1 MPYNGGMDKTNWDQ
15 FSRITA
21 LFSGGERTV
30 GAPVYNQN
38 GVVAYSAEQAQI
50 MFDNI
55 MDVQVNG
62 KPIPF
67 LHVYSGYCETKK
79 SLALFH
85 LIYCQ
90 KVNVHALGVATSRKQ
105 NDSTCLAANYDV
117 RIGNL
122 TREDKTLKV
131 GRDYQHFSYHVA
143 AAVNVWEGGVITQ
156 FVLDPAICPKPLSL
170 IRWNNAFGTK
180 KHPTLPDYTPLTDWK
195 KNYIPPEG
203 AKIERRFVDICE
215 YEISFISK
223 RLLSEQNAQA
233 QLIAALAEK
242 DITNVPNCGPL
253 ALKHVNR
260 ALSKPMR
267 DEDRNALITQL
278 EEAGLEQARDIIIGR
293 SR

>member
-1 MPYNGGMDKTNWDQ
+1 
-15 FSRITA
+15 
-21 LFSGGERTV
+21 
-30 GAPVYNQN
+30 
-38 GVVAYSAEQAQI
+38 
-50 MFDNI
+50 

-67 LHVYSGYCETKK
+67 LHVYSGQCETKK
-79 SLALFH
+79 NLALFH

-90 KVNVHALGVATSRKQ
+90 KVNVHALGVATSNKQ
-105 NDSTCLAANYDV
+105 ENTCLAANYDV

-131 GRDYQHFSYHVA
+131 GRDYQRFSYHVA
-143 AAVNVWEGGVITQ
+143 AAVNVWEGGAITQ

-180 KHPTLPDYTPLTDWK
+180 KPDYKPLTAFDAT
-195 KNYIPPEG
+195 NILYHANPEVM
-203 AKIERRFVDICE
+203 EREERSLLNCE
-215 YEISFISK
+215 YQISFISK

-233 QLIAALAEK
+233 QLLAALAEK
-242 DITNVPNCGPL
+242 NITNVPNCGPL

-260 ALSKPMR
+260 ALSKPMC
-267 DEDRNALITQL
+267 DEDRNALITRL
-278 EEAGLEQARDIIIGR
+278 EEAGLEQARDVIIGR